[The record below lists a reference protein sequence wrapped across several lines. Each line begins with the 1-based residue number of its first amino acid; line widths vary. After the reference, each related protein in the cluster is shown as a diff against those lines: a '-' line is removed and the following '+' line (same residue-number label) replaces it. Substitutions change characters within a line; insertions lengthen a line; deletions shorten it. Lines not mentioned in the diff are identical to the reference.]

1 MNCPIRHYTLVDR
14 LLIQVEQAAR
24 TLLHTPP
31 VAPRPNPAQE
41 LAPTQL
47 TPPQR
52 RLAQGLMRINHTG
65 EVCAQALYQGQSF
78 SSGNP
83 QLAQILAE
91 AAAEESDHLHWC
103 YQRLEELGTHSS
115 YLDPL
120 WYSGALALGLIAGCC
135 RDSWN
140 LGFLM
145 ATEQQVS
152 VHLAQHL
159 AQLPTADI
167 KSRAIVQQMWHDE
180 QAHAN
185 LALEQGAVVLPTVVQ
200 YAMRLSAKG
209 MTTLTYYV

>member
-1 MNCPIRHYTLVDR
+1 
-14 LLIQVEQAAR
+14 
-24 TLLHTPP
+24 
-31 VAPRPNPAQE
+31 
-41 LAPTQL
+41 
-47 TPPQR
+47 
-52 RLAQGLMRINHTG
+52 
-65 EVCAQALYQGQSF
+65 
-78 SSGNP
+78 
-83 QLAQILAE
+83 
-91 AAAEESDHLHWC
+91 
-103 YQRLEELGTHSS
+103 
-115 YLDPL
+115 
-120 WYSGALALGLIAGCC
+120 
-135 RDSWN
+135 
-140 LGFLM
+140 M